1 MTDQKTQE
9 VKYPATYWRHRRT
22 MSYASLL
29 FGFFF
34 ALTALIADYFFEIKG
49 FPIVAF
55 STVLY
60 LFLIIPIVI
69 YMTGAT
75 KEDIEKI
82 KGIIEVMKK

>member
-1 MTDQKTQE
+1 MNEEK
-9 VKYPATYWRHRRT
+9 KINYPATFWLHRRT
-22 MSYASLL
+22 MSYAALG
-29 FGFFF
+29 FGCIF
-34 ALTALIADYFFEIKG
+34 AIVAVIAHYTWEIKD

-60 LFLIIPIVI
+60 LFLTIPIVI

-82 KGIIEVMKK
+82 KGIIEVLKK